1 MLLISITYLVFLV
14 LFLENSVKIQVEAF
28 SDLF

>member
-14 LFLENSVKIQVEAF
+14 LILENSVKIQVEATYG
-28 SDLF
+28 